1 MISSQAIRKCLLQ
14 LGYRGVDL
22 HSDYRFAA
30 VDAPGREIRSVDVA
44 AFLDGPA
51 SYKTAAL
58 AVVQARDTSDIQG
71 EVGARRSLGAPYL
84 IVLGEDRATAWT
96 YTING
101 PTKIDESSL
110 NDWENLVR
118 GREEL
123 FGAKAIRQLKLVRV
137 RGEATACLF
146 DPATLRDIQADT
158 QNAVFELLE
167 RFLERFQ
174 DTASGQLSLDNDY
187 RVLFPMIFR
196 LLAAKIL
203 TDRDDERLSAIDIRD
218 VKKTLT
224 AIEQLYSLPPLSVRW
239 SIARQN
245 QVSSAW
251 DELRSGLY
259 VRNVAADDLAFV
271 YEHALITPEIRQSFG
286 THSTPPSVA
295 DYVIR
300 SFAFPTDGAAQ
311 ELVVFEPFAGSC
323 VFLTAALR
331 RFKELLPD
339 HWTPKR
345 LHEHLVAHFKASEID
360 PFACEIARLALILAD
375 YPNHNGWRI
384 ENEDLYSGDLLYE
397 RAKSASIVVC
407 NPPFEDFLETPEGH
421 SIHKPISA
429 LQTILHA
436 KPSYLGIV
444 MPAGLSTHKK
454 YASVLEVLT
463 HSYCDVEVLKLP
475 EGVFHQATVGA
486 EVLIAQQP
494 RNQSVGPSTT
504 RIFHSEVA
512 RLDLRK
518 FEHSLRP
525 TRREEY
531 IVDPRTAPGL
541 VGLRPLR
548 DVWEELSKC
557 WRLGSV
563 AEIHRG
569 LEWTYD
575 QAKASRPSK
584 AAGFRPGLHRY
595 ADGGLA
601 QFRITDITYLDC
613 RPESLRGG
621 AIRHPWDRAKLIC
634 NSIRSSRGPWRL
646 AASVDLSE
654 LVASQQFF
662 GIWMR
667 LEDRAVPR
675 NNDLQALCTIINS
688 PIANAFTYC
697 HDNVK
702 GIRVSTMEAIPLPRH
717 AISSTVYELIDK
729 YLHAVGDADSGPLFE
744 NNVRDA
750 ASILM
755 EIDAAVLA
763 AYDLPPRLERAL
775 LRFMNNGERPCRHSF
790 PNYPGAAEHDSAIP
804 LKGRLSIK
812 KGERAQAWAIL
823 RTPLPEE
830 VADVF
835 SQA

>member
-1 MISSQAIRKCLLQ
+1 MIASQAIRKCLLQ
-14 LGYRGVDL
+14 LGYRGDNI

-30 VDAPGREIRSVDVA
+30 VDAPSREIRSVDMV

-51 SYKTAAL
+51 SYRTAAL
-58 AVVQARDTSDIQG
+58 AIVHTKEVADILSEAG
-71 EVGARRSLGAPYL
+71 TRRSLGAPYL
-84 IVLGEDRATAWT
+84 IVLGDKQATAWT

-110 NDWENLVR
+110 ADWETLVR

-123 FGAKAIRQLKLVRV
+123 FGAKAIRQLKFVRV
-137 RGEATACLF
+137 REETNESLF
-146 DPATLRDIQADT
+146 DSATLRDIQAET

-167 RFLERFQ
+167 LVLERFHK
-174 DTASGQLSLDNDY
+174 ASAGQLSLENDY

-203 TDRDDERLSAIDIRD
+203 TDRDDDRLSKVDISD
-218 VKKTLT
+218 VKKALT
-224 AIEQLYSLPPLSVRW
+224 TIERIYSLPPLSVRW
-239 SIARQN
+239 SAARQN
-245 QVSSAW
+245 QVSLAW

-259 VRNVAADDLAFV
+259 VRNVAAEDLAFV
-271 YEHALITPEIRQSFG
+271 YEHALITPEIRKSFG

-295 DYVIR
+295 DYVVR
-300 SFAFPTDGAAQ
+300 SFALPTDGAVQ
-311 ELVVFEPFAGSC
+311 NLSVYEPFAGSC

-331 RFKELLPD
+331 RFKELLPES
-339 HWTPKR
+339 WTPTR
-345 LHEHLVAHFKASEID
+345 LHEHLVTHFRASEID

-384 ENEDLYSGDLLYE
+384 ENEDLFSSDLLHE

-407 NPPFEDFLETPEGH
+407 NPPFEDFIEVPDGH

-429 LQTILHA
+429 LQTLLQTR
-436 KPSYLGIV
+436 PPFLGIV
-444 MPAGLSTHKK
+444 MPAGLSTHRK
-454 YASVLEVLT
+454 YVSVLEALT
-463 HSYCDVEVLKLP
+463 NSYCEVEVLKLP
-475 EGVFHQATVGA
+475 EGVFRQATVGA

-494 RNQSVGPSTT
+494 RVHSEATSRT
-504 RIFHSEVA
+504 RIVQSQVA
-512 RLDLRK
+512 RLDLRE

-525 TRREEY
+525 TSREEY
-531 IVDPRTAPGL
+531 LVDPVTTPGL

-548 DVWEELSKC
+548 DVWEELSKSWC
-557 WRLGSV
+557 LGSV

-575 QAKASRPSK
+575 QGEVSRPGK
-584 AAGFRPGLHRY
+584 ATGFRPGLHRY

-601 QFRITDITYLDC
+601 QFRITDTTYLDC
-613 RPESLRGG
+613 RPDSLRGG
-621 AIRHPWDRAKLIC
+621 AIRHSWDRAKLIC
-634 NSIRSSRGPWRL
+634 NSIRTSRGPWRL
-646 AASVDLSE
+646 AASVDHCG

-662 GIWMR
+662 GIWIR
-667 LEDRAVPR
+667 LDDKAAPR
-675 NNDLQALCTIINS
+675 NSDLQAICAIINS

-697 HDNVK
+697 RDNVK

-717 AISSTVYELIDK
+717 PISSTVYDLIDE
-729 YLHAVGDADSGPLFE
+729 YLHAVGNADSGPLFE
-744 NNVRDA
+744 NKVRDA
-750 ASILM
+750 ASVLM

-775 LRFMNNGERPCRHSF
+775 LRFMNSGERPCRHFF
-790 PNYPGAAEHDSAIP
+790 PNYPGAAEKDSAIP
-804 LKGRLSIK
+804 LKGRLSIR
-812 KGERAQAWAIL
+812 KGERTQAWATL
-823 RTPLPEE
+823 CTPLPEE